1 MARSTVLRKTQPSG
15 RTAALRGHELATEN
29 APRRPQMITEDVSL
43 DGRRIFT
50 YSDRLFP
57 YAIQFI

>member
-1 MARSTVLRKTQPSG
+1 
-15 RTAALRGHELATEN
+15 
-29 APRRPQMITEDVSL
+29 MITEDVSL

-57 YAIQFI
+57 YAIQFVTIPETDTDDGAVLVLAIRRLRGR